1 MVFFF
6 SFERLGRMH
15 ENKNIFLKKPGI
27 LIPDLYL
34 YDIKIQIDINQN
46 GIENYAGKSQFLQKY
61 IFFFKMELGRTRPN
75 YVSWAC
81 IGPATR
87 LDPAQPCG

>member
-1 MVFFF
+1 
-6 SFERLGRMH
+6 MH

-46 GIENYAGKSQFLQKY
+46 GVENYAGKSQFLQKY
-61 IFFFKMELGRTRPN
+61 ISIFLKKWNR
-75 YVSWAC
+75 A
-81 IGPATR
+81 GPGP
-87 LDPAQPCG
+87 LM